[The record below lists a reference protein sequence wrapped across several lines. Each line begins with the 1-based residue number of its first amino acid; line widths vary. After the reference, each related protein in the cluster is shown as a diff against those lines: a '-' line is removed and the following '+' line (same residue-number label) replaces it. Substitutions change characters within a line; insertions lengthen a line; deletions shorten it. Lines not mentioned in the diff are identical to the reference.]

1 MPPPWCYEHM
11 CRDYFA
17 LQIFLLQVEVG
28 SAGIKKKQPYGTF
41 NLNISVF
48 VKCKKWSVLSL
59 TINPTTTTTTT
70 TTNNNNNNNN
80 NNF

>member
-11 CRDYFA
+11 CQDYFA

-28 SAGIKKKQPYGTF
+28 SAGMKKKQPYRTF

-59 TINPTTTTTTT
+59 TINSTTTTT